1 MVLVEITCLSCDV
14 LVVLPRLANT
24 GFPLM
29 FGAGLFVYLQ
39 LSSALGGSMSCDARV
54 IVMWCHVMPSGRWM
68 ELRADRRAALCKK
81 SYTEGG
87 IDFMRK
93 SIELESVL
101 Q

>member
-1 MVLVEITCLSCDV
+1 
-14 LVVLPRLANT
+14 
-24 GFPLM
+24 
-29 FGAGLFVYLQ
+29 
-39 LSSALGGSMSCDARV
+39 MSCDARV